1 MYGQQLLVGQKDQ
14 DSFLTIMESLSGS
27 GHPLVIFAFCLLPC
41 RMLTSVGYFALSLNA
56 PNLHGDAYLNCFLSA
71 LIEVPAYITAWLLLR
86 TLPRR
91 YIIAG
96 VLFLGGGVLLLIQCV
111 PAGKNLTNINS
122 LPEKA
127 HTLTRLIISHCTLF
141 VSPLPHKLFVSP
153 PDKRALTT

>member
-1 MYGQQLLVGQKDQ
+1 
-14 DSFLTIMESLSGS
+14 MELWSGS
-27 GHPLVIFAFCLLPC
+27 SYPLVIFAFFLLSF

-96 VLFLGGGVLLLIQCV
+96 VLFLGGGVLLLIQFV
-111 PAGKNLTNINS
+111 PAGKKLTNINS
-122 LPEKA
+122 LPEKI
-127 HTLTRLIISHCTLF
+127 HTLTGLIISHCTLF
-141 VSPLPHKLFVSP
+141 VTPLHHKLFVSP
-153 PDKRALTT
+153 PDKRQLTT

>member
-1 MYGQQLLVGQKDQ
+1 MWLVATCRTERSKQFLDCHGIIEWFRLSFFLL
-14 DSFLTIMESLSGS
+14 SF
-27 GHPLVIFAFCLLPC
+27 

-96 VLFLGGGVLLLIQCV
+96 VLFLGGGVLLLIQMV
-111 PAGKNLTNINS
+111 PAGKS
-122 LPEKA
+122 
-127 HTLTRLIISHCTLF
+127 
-141 VSPLPHKLFVSP
+141 
-153 PDKRALTT
+153 